1 MKWTRDNF
9 VLYDERDKVDVE
21 TVHAMLTEAYWA
33 RGRSL
38 DTVQD
43 TVDRCL
49 CFSLYDES
57 SQIGFTRVLTDY
69 ATYAII
75 LDVLIQEP
83 YRGQG
88 LGKWM
93 IECIT
98 NHPDIVSLKQALW
111 TSSADG
117 LYRKCGFAVPE
128 GVRFMVKTAKRSRDR
143 T

>member
-1 MKWTRDNF
+1 MKWTKDNF
-9 VLYDERDKVDVE
+9 VLYDENDKVHVE
-21 TVHAMLTEAYWA
+21 TVHAMLTETYWA

-38 DTVQD
+38 ETVQD

-49 CFSLYDES
+49 CFSLYDDS

-69 ATYAII
+69 ATYAVI
-75 LDVLIQEP
+75 LDVVIQEP
-83 YRGQG
+83 FRGQG

-93 IECIT
+93 MACIT
-98 NHPDIVSLKQALW
+98 NHPDIVRLKQVLW

-117 LYRKCGFAVPE
+117 LYRKYGFEVPE
-128 GVRFMVKTAKRSRDR
+128 NTSFMVKVAKPSGDG

>member
-21 TVHAMLTEAYWA
+21 VVHAMLAETYWA

-38 DTVQD
+38 QAVQD

-49 CFSLYDES
+49 CFSLYD
-57 SQIGFTRVLTDY
+57 QDCQVGFSRVLTDY
-69 ATYAII
+69 ATYGII
-75 LDVLIQEP
+75 LDVVIQER

-93 IECIT
+93 MEYIT
-98 NHPDIVSLKQALW
+98 SHPDIALLKQVLW
-111 TSSADG
+111 TSNADG
-117 LYRKCGFAVPE
+117 LYEKYGFSVPE
-128 GVRFMVKTAKRSRDR
+128 NVRFMLKTAEHSRDG